1 MMGRASGVRD
11 LPGAGHRRG
20 AELMVWSEKMP
31 RQVYA
36 GRGSRED
43 TPRRA

>member
-1 MMGRASGVRD
+1 MMGRASGALD
-11 LPGAGHRRG
+11 LPDTGHRRG

-43 TPRRA
+43 TP